1 MDSGIFTLLC
11 LYLQASTIAEEEDD
25 PILLKHRKNRGKA
38 TESSESMADTAVIK
52 KLHVSF
58 INLQKVKWSEILLF
72 IGQIFRCNRIF
83 SQVQKYIQL
92 QTRINLIN
100 LHLKDLLETFK
111 QFTCTCS
118 IIYIYILYTMYIQI
132 FCDDSF

>member
-11 LYLQASTIAEEEDD
+11 LYLKASTIAEEEDD

-58 INLQKVKWSEILLF
+58 INLQKVRWSEILLF
-72 IGQIFRCNRIF
+72 IG
-83 SQVQKYIQL
+83 
-92 QTRINLIN
+92 
-100 LHLKDLLETFK
+100 
-111 QFTCTCS
+111 
-118 IIYIYILYTMYIQI
+118 
-132 FCDDSF
+132 